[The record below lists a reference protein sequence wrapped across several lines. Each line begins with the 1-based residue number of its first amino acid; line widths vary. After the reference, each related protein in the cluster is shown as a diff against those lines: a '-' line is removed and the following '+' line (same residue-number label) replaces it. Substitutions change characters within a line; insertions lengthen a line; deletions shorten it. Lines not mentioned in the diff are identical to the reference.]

1 MSARFAHAMPYGA
14 RLMGDGSTRFRLW
27 APDVEAVTLECEDG
41 HTAAM
46 RALDDGWFE
55 CICPRGVGC
64 AYRFRLG
71 EELAVPDPAS
81 RQQRGGDVHGFSV
94 VVDPSAYAWKND
106 GWQGRPWRET
116 VLYEL
121 HVGALGGFAGVEALL
136 PQLAGLGVTAVEL
149 MPVAEFAGARNW
161 GYDGVLPYA
170 PAAAYG
176 TPDELKSL
184 VDTAHGLG
192 LMVFLDVVYNH
203 FGPEGNYLHAYASG
217 FFDQAADTPWGS
229 AIGVSTPQV
238 GDFFVHNALYWI
250 DEFQVDGLRFD
261 AVHAIG
267 NPGWLSAL
275 AARVHAAVG
284 NRRHVHLVLENE
296 ANQAGLL
303 GRGRFDAQWNDDFHN
318 ALHVLLTGENE
329 GYYAHYADAPMAK
342 LLRSLREGFAFQG
355 EAFAGRRRGE
365 PSGHLPPS
373 RFVNFLQNHD
383 QIGNRAFG
391 DRLTSLLE
399 PAQIEAALVLLLLA
413 PFVPMLFMGEEW
425 GSRTPFQFFTDFPD
439 EALRTAV
446 REGRRKEFAAF
457 THFGG
462 DAIPDPGAE
471 ETFLGSTPERDAE
484 LGDARHALVKRLI
497 TLRAKHIAPHID
509 TATTKGADALGDRA
523 LVARWAL
530 GGGTLSLFV
539 NLGDADVPIEP
550 PPSPAAAW
558 LHGDAADIASLAR
571 GLLPAR
577 RALACLES

>member
-14 RLMGDGSTRFRLW
+14 RPLGDGNTRFRLW
-27 APDVEAVTLECEDG
+27 APDLESVALECQDG
-41 HTAAM
+41 HVATM

-55 CICPRGVGC
+55 CICPRGAGC
-64 AYRFRLG
+64 AYRFRLRDD
-71 EELAVPDPAS
+71 LAVPDPAS
-81 RQQRGGDVHGFSV
+81 RRQLDGDVHGYSL
-94 VVDPSAYAWKND
+94 VVDPSAYEWRHGD
-106 GWQGRPWRET
+106 WQGRPWHET

-121 HVGALGGFAGVEALL
+121 HVGTLGGFAGVEKAL
-136 PQLAGLGVTAVEL
+136 PQLAALGITAIEL

-217 FFDQAADTPWGS
+217 FFDEDADTPWGS

-250 DEFQVDGLRFD
+250 EEYQVDGLRFD

-275 AARVHAAVG
+275 AARVRAAVG
-284 NRRHVHLVLENE
+284 NRRQVHLVLENE
-296 ANQAGLL
+296 ANQANLL

-318 ALHVLLTGENE
+318 ALHVLLTGEQE
-329 GYYAHYADAPMAK
+329 GYYAHYTAPMEK
-342 LLRSLREGFAFQG
+342 LLRCLREGFAFQG
-355 EAFAGRRRGE
+355 EKFAGRRRGE
-365 PSGHLPPS
+365 PSGHLPPA

-383 QIGNRAFG
+383 QVGNRAFG
-391 DRLTSLLE
+391 ERLTTLVAPE
-399 PAQIEAALVLLLLA
+399 VVEAALVLLLLA

-425 GSRTPFQFFTDFPD
+425 GSRTPFLFFTDFPD

-457 THFGG
+457 THFAGE
-462 DAIPDPGAE
+462 AIPDPNDLDTFERSIPGHDSERAE
-471 ETFLGSTPERDAE
+471 ARMALVQRLIA
-484 LGDARHALVKRLI
+484 LRARHV
-497 TLRAKHIAPHID
+497 APHID
-509 TATTKGADALGDRA
+509 AATSRAAAALGDKA
-523 LVARWAL
+523 FTAAWSL
-530 GGGTLSLFV
+530 GSAGTLSLFI
-539 NLGDADVPIEP
+539 NLGDADAAVTH

-558 LHGDAADIASLAR
+558 LYGDAADIASLSR
-571 GLLPAR
+571 GLLPAY

>member
-1 MSARFAHAMPYGA
+1 VNGRFVHAMPYGA
-14 RLMGDGSTRFRLW
+14 RLLADGNTRFRLW
-27 APDVEAVTLECEDG
+27 APDLEAVTLECEDG

-55 CICPRGVGC
+55 CICPRGQGC
-64 AYRFRLG
+64 AYRFRLSDDV
-71 EELAVPDPAS
+71 AVPDPAS
-81 RQQRGGDVHGFSV
+81 RRQRDGDVHGFSV
-94 VVDPSAYAWKND
+94 VVDAAAYEWKHAE
-106 GWQGRPWRET
+106 WKGRPWHDT

-121 HVGALGGFAGVEALL
+121 HVGTLGGFAGVAEIL
-136 PQLAGLGVTAVEL
+136 PHLAALGVTAIEL
-149 MPVAEFAGARNW
+149 MPIAEFAGARNW

-176 TPDELKSL
+176 TPEELKAL
-184 VDTAHGLG
+184 VDSAHGLG

-217 FFDQAADTPWGS
+217 FFDAGADTPWGS

-250 DEFQVDGLRFD
+250 EEYQLDGLRFD

-284 NRRHVHLVLENE
+284 PERQVHLVLENE
-296 ANQAGLL
+296 ANQANLL
-303 GRGRFDAQWNDDFHN
+303 GHGRFSAQWNDDFHN
-318 ALHVLLTGENE
+318 ALHVLLTGEHE
-329 GYYAHYADAPMAK
+329 GYYAHYKAPMEH

-355 EAFAGRRRGE
+355 ETFDGRRRGE
-365 PSGHLPPS
+365 PSTHLPPA

-383 QIGNRAFG
+383 QVGNRAHG
-391 DRLTSLLE
+391 DRLTTLVAPE
-399 PAQIEAALVLLLLA
+399 VVEAALVLLLLA

-425 GSRTPFQFFTDFPD
+425 GSRTPFLFFTDFPD

-446 REGRRKEFAAF
+446 RDGRRREFAAF
-457 THFGG
+457 AHFGS
-462 DAIPDPGAE
+462 DDIPDPGAE
-471 ETFLGSTPERDAE
+471 ETFLHSIPERDIA
-484 LGDARHALVKRLI
+484 LGDARIALVRRLLA
-497 TLRAKHIAPHID
+497 LRAKHVAPHID
-509 TATTKGADALGDRA
+509 TAASKGAGAVGEKA
-523 LVARWAL
+523 FTASWAL
-530 GGGTLSLFV
+530 GGGTLTLFV
-539 NLGDADVPIEP
+539 NLGDADAMIAH

-558 LHGDAADIASLAR
+558 LHGDAADIASLSR

>member
-1 MSARFAHAMPYGA
+1 MNGRFVHAMPYGA
-14 RLMGDGSTRFRLW
+14 RPLSDGSTRFRLW
-27 APDVEAVTLECEDG
+27 APDLESVTLECEDG
-41 HTAAM
+41 HAAVM

-55 CICPRGVGC
+55 CICPRGAGC

-71 EELAVPDPAS
+71 DDLAVPDPAS
-81 RQQRGGDVHGFSV
+81 RQQQHGDVHGYSV
-94 VVDPSAYAWKND
+94 VVDPAAYPWRND
-106 GWQGRPWRET
+106 SWQGRPWHET

-121 HVGALGGFAGVEALL
+121 HVGALGGFAGVQAML
-136 PQLAGLGVTAVEL
+136 PHLAELGVTAVEL
-149 MPVAEFAGARNW
+149 MPIAEFAGSRNW

-217 FFDQAADTPWGS
+217 FFDDSADTPWGS
-229 AIGVSTPQV
+229 AIGVATPQV

-250 DEFQVDGLRFD
+250 EEFQLDGLRFD

-284 NRRHVHLVLENE
+284 TRRQVHLVLENE
-296 ANQAGLL
+296 ANQANLL

-318 ALHVLLTGENE
+318 ALHVLLTGEHE
-329 GYYAHYADAPMAK
+329 GYYAHYADAPMEK
-342 LLRSLREGFAFQG
+342 LLRTLREGFAFQG
-355 EAFAGRRRGE
+355 EKFGKGRRGE
-365 PSGHLPPS
+365 PSAHLPPS
-373 RFVNFLQNHD
+373 RFVNFVQNHD
-383 QIGNRAFG
+383 QVGNRAFG
-391 DRLTSLLE
+391 DRLTALVE
-399 PAQIEAALVLLLLA
+399 PEVVEAALVLLLLA

-425 GSRTPFQFFTDFPD
+425 ASRTPFQFFTDFPD

-462 DAIPDPGAE
+462 ADIPDPGDE
-471 ETFLGSTPERDAE
+471 RTFARSIPERDPAHGE
-484 LGDARHALVKRLI
+484 ARVALVRRLIALRARHV
-497 TLRAKHIAPHID
+497 APHIE
-509 TATTKGADALGDRA
+509 TAASAGAGAIGEKALI
-523 LVARWAL
+523 ARWSL
-530 GGGTLSLFV
+530 SGGTLSVYV
-539 NLGDADVPIEP
+539 NFGEADAPVDR

-558 LHGDAADIASLAR
+558 LHGDAADIASLSR